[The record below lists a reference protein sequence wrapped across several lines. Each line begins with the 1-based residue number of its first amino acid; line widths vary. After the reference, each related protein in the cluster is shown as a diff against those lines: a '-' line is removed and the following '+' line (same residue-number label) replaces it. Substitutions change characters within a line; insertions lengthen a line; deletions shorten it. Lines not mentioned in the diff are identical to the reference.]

1 MKKTSRSAGPRG
13 RTGPRG
19 QTGSRGP
26 AGKRG
31 APGGLS
37 LNHIDRISE
46 LREQLRDAVK
56 DAEPVRELQQQVEG
70 ALKHIDEIGEL
81 RQHLAHVR
89 KELEIQFH
97 RIAQIQAQLDQ
108 LMGILSSPAKP
119 R

>member
-1 MKKTSRSAGPRG
+1 MGERG
-13 RTGPRG
+13 V
-19 QTGSRGP
+19 
-26 AGKRG
+26 
-31 APGGLS
+31 PGGLS
-37 LNHIDRISE
+37 LDHIDRISE
-46 LREQLRDAVK
+46 LREQLRDALK

-81 RQHLAHVR
+81 RGHLAHVQ

-108 LMGILSSPAKP
+108 LMGILSSPAKT